1 MEGLSPVKS
10 TQDVNAVKSVDQV
23 AMTSTPVRR
32 GRSYMNYVNSLPSPI
47 LPDVPPS
54 AVKRK
59 GMCTS
64 QAVFALSGKT

>member
-1 MEGLSPVKS
+1 LESPSPVKS

-23 AMTSTPVRR
+23 AITSTPVRK
-32 GRSYMNYVNSLPSPI
+32 GRSYKNYVDSLSSPI

-59 GMCTS
+59 RTGTS
-64 QAVFALSGKT
+64 QAVLAVSGKM